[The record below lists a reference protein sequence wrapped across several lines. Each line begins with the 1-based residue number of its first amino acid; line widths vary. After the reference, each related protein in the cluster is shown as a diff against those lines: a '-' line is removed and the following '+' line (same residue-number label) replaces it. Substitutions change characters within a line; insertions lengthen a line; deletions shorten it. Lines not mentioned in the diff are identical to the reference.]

1 MNPGVVA
8 ITSRDRCRRSRRAAC
23 ARAGVKN
30 ARGRDTENVRVLT
43 QDRTFARRGEGGG
56 DERAFGRVVVCVYA
70 LGRMHLVAIESIT
83 DPRVSDYANLRDAEL
98 LQRDDPFDPAGHRGL
113 FMAEGE
119 LVVRR
124 LLASPFRTRSVFLTP
139 TRLETMRD
147 ALEPLGDDVP
157 VYLAQPEV
165 LSAVAGFNI
174 HRGVLAAGVR
184 PRDQRWDTLLARP
197 GPTLILEDLF
207 NHDNIGSIFR
217 NAAALAGSGASVLLS
232 RGTADP
238 LYRKCIRVS
247 VGNVLSIPFA
257 RMTDFPDPNGRDARV
272 LRESGVEV
280 WALTPGEG
288 ATEIADAVREWRRE
302 GEAAGASRPIALM
315 LGSEGPGLSEQAMAL
330 ATRRVVIPMRKA
342 HENVDSLN
350 VGVAAAVAL
359 YAIGQVAR
367 Q

>member
-1 MNPGVVA
+1 
-8 ITSRDRCRRSRRAAC
+8 
-23 ARAGVKN
+23 
-30 ARGRDTENVRVLT
+30 
-43 QDRTFARRGEGGG
+43 
-56 DERAFGRVVVCVYA
+56 
-70 LGRMHLVAIESIT
+70 MHLVPIDDIA

-98 LQRDDPFDPAGHRGL
+98 IQRDDPFDPAGHRGL

-124 LLASPFRTRSVFLTP
+124 LLASRFRTRSVFLTP
-139 TRLETMRD
+139 TRLETLRD
-147 ALEPLGDDVP
+147 ALEPLGEDVP
-157 VYLAQPEV
+157 VYLASPDV

-174 HRGVLAAGVR
+174 HRGVLASGVR
-184 PRDQRWDTLLARP
+184 PRDEPWESLLKRP
-197 GPTLILEDLF
+197 GPILILEDLF

-217 NAAALAGSGASVLLS
+217 NAAALAGPGASVLLS

-257 RMTDFPDPNGRDARV
+257 RLTDFPDPNGHDARV
-272 LRESGVEV
+272 LRESGADV

-288 ATEIADAVREWRRE
+288 AAEIDHAVRER
-302 GEAAGASRPIALM
+302 ASRGETGPVVLM
-315 LGSEGPGLSEQAMAL
+315 LGSEGPGLSARAMAL

-359 YAIGQVAR
+359 FALGQATR
-367 Q
+367 N

>member
-1 MNPGVVA
+1 
-8 ITSRDRCRRSRRAAC
+8 
-23 ARAGVKN
+23 
-30 ARGRDTENVRVLT
+30 
-43 QDRTFARRGEGGG
+43 
-56 DERAFGRVVVCVYA
+56 
-70 LGRMHLVAIESIT
+70 MHLVPIEDIS

-98 LQRDDPFDPAGHRGL
+98 IQREDPFDPAGHRGL

-124 LLASPFRTRSVFLTP
+124 LLASRFRTRSVFLTP
-139 TRLETMRD
+139 TRLETMRE
-147 ALEPLGDDVP
+147 ALEPLGEDMP
-157 VYLAQPEV
+157 VYVAQPDV
-165 LSAVAGFNI
+165 FSAVAGFNI
-174 HRGVLAAGVR
+174 HRGVLAAGAR
-184 PRDQRWDTLLARP
+184 PLDERWETLLSRP

-217 NAAALAGSGASVLLS
+217 NAAALAGAGASVLLS

-257 RMTDFPDPNGRDARV
+257 RMSDFPDPAGHDAQR
-272 LRESGVEV
+272 LRESGIEV

-288 ATEIADAVREWRRE
+288 AVNIDDAVRDWKR
-302 GEAAGASRPIALM
+302 AGALHPIALM
-315 LGSEGPGLSEQAMAL
+315 LGSEGPGLSERAMAL
-330 ATRRVVIPMRKA
+330 ATRRVVIPMCKA

-359 YAIGQVAR
+359 YALGLAAG
-367 Q
+367 